1 MGAPESFILGDFT
14 VAQCSRCLKT
24 PLGNGE
30 SYFRWSVKAS
40 LGRIFRAANWPCI
53 SIQKDR
59 ELGDLLLF
67 VYMLPKNQNEK
78 PHTTHKTST
87 GGPLDMRIL
96 GLVKTR
102 ISGKSHSE
110 NHKVV
115 IPYVHD
121 FSLVCEIKIT
131 FAAKYLFTH

>member
-1 MGAPESFILGDFT
+1 MFN
-14 VAQCSRCLKT
+14 LKKICT
-24 PLGNGE
+24 
-30 SYFRWSVKAS
+30 YA
-40 LGRIFRAANWPCI
+40 
-53 SIQKDR
+53 
-59 ELGDLLLF
+59 
-67 VYMLPKNQNEK
+67 
-78 PHTTHKTST
+78 

-96 GLVKTR
+96 GLLKTR

-131 FAAKYLFTH
+131 FAAICLLINYYMLYNL

>member
-30 SYFRWSVKAS
+30 SYFGWSVKAS

-67 VYMLPKNQNEK
+67 VYMLPKIRTKNHIQLIK
-78 PHTTHKTST
+78 PVYAR
-87 GGPLDMRIL
+87 GPR
-96 GLVKTR
+96 GT
-102 ISGKSHSE
+102 
-110 NHKVV
+110 
-115 IPYVHD
+115 
-121 FSLVCEIKIT
+121 
-131 FAAKYLFTH
+131 